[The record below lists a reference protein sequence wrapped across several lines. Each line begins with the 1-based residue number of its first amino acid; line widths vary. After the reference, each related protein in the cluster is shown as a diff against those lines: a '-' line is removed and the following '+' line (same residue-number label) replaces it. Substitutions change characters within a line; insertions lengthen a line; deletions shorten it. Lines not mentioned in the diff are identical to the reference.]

1 MPKEKKINFQSL
13 ELRNLEYSYAEKEKL
28 IFNKINIKVKKGQ
41 KIGIVGK
48 TGVSKS
54 TLMNIMIGLIKPTKG
69 NILINKN
76 NLHKSEKNLSQW
88 FNTISH
94 VSQDTFIL
102 NGTILTNICF
112 GEDIKD
118 IDWERLE
125 LAAKKAKIDK
135 FINSKRKKFFT
146 EVGERGVKLSGGEK
160 QRIAIARA
168 FYKDAKV
175 IFFDEATSALDRKT
189 EDSLLETLIELEDD
203 ITLIM
208 IAHKMQ
214 TLKEC
219 DLIFKV
225 ENNKINIEEKDIF
238 FSNLN
243 MS

>member
-146 EVGERGVKLSGGEK
+146 EVGMK
-160 QRIAIARA
+160 
-168 FYKDAKV
+168 
-175 IFFDEATSALDRKT
+175 
-189 EDSLLETLIELEDD
+189 
-203 ITLIM
+203 
-208 IAHKMQ
+208 
-214 TLKEC
+214 
-219 DLIFKV
+219 
-225 ENNKINIEEKDIF
+225 KI
-238 FSNLN
+238 
-243 MS
+243 